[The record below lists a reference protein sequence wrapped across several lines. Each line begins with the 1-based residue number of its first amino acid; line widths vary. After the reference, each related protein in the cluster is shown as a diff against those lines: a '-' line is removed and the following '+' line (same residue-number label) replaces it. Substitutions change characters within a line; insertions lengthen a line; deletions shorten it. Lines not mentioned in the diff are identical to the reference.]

1 MIEYSLD
8 NPAHQVYLGVKD
20 SSHATVADPRNEA
33 TGVAGALVK
42 RTLNG
47 GFGTGFDI
55 ENQTLGDGVYRV
67 YLRWT
72 TGADNSTPDYNIRA
86 GNYSQVSGHSINI
99 HRAVYTENPAAGAQV
114 SKAVTLAIAD
124 SVAPTVSNCTLIS
137 FADADNPSMYRATI
151 NCDTTE
157 LGGDYFV
164 MLKDTN
170 AAPADSDV
178 VIAGT
183 GAFRSATGPVDSMS
197 ISAEFTGLS
206 YQDLWAYVVH
216 RDAATN
222 KSTVATAT
230 FDATNKALQLGTV
243 ADPIMRGS
251 VPLPSATY
259 ATVTIYSGNKA
270 IDPTATVVTAL
281 QNVPVVNGVAT
292 GREEHV
298 IPGQPSLNSI
308 PNGTYWVLSSRPSG
322 ATYAL
327 SYGQRAIVTE

>member
-1 MIEYSLD
+1 MVLVDVVARKNWTTTVLD
-8 NPAHQVYLGVKD
+8 YPI
-20 SSHATVADPRNEA
+20 
-33 TGVAGALVK
+33 ALQLSNTDTTPP
-42 RTLNG
+42 TLNPCSITSVPDPQPDTLP
-47 GFGTGFDI
+47 GT
-55 ENQTLGDGVYRV
+55 
-67 YLRWT
+67 
-72 TGADNSTPDYNIRA
+72 
-86 GNYSQVSGHSINI
+86 
-99 HRAVYTENPAAGAQV
+99 YTA
-114 SKAVTLAIAD
+114 SVT
-124 SVAPTVSNCTLIS
+124 C
-137 FADADNPSMYRATI
+137 R
-151 NCDTTE
+151 TTE
-157 LGGDYFV
+157 LGGEYFV
-164 MLKDTN
+164 VLKSTN
-170 AAPADSDV
+170 SPPVNADA

-183 GAFRSATGPVDSMS
+183 GGDLGIATAAVLDLD
-197 ISAEFTGLS
+197 IEAQFQGLS
-206 YQDLWAYVVH
+206 YQDLWAYIVH
-216 RDAATN
+216 RDAATL

-230 FDATNKALQLGTV
+230 FDATNKALQLGTI